1 MRAELDKRAH
11 NLKRAKRK
19 ILDLQDQLRQ
29 AADTNGESA
38 IFSSGEIDLGE
49 VTELR
54 MKLEAREQ
62 ELAEARTKLDARES
76 EIAKLRVRV
85 EELLK
90 RGGRAGSALPGD
102 APDHAERAL
111 QLDELA
117 AQVTADRNRVLE
129 RKAQLKT
136 ADALIHSRREK
147 IREYIRDF
155 RQRNG
160 RARGSTGEG
169 LDLGRVAQLE
179 QERATL
185 VEVKRFLQNSEA
197 DMVKKWALQK
207 GVSMAA
213 TLVIAVAAAVA
224 VSWTAANV
232 LAKPLY
238 QSTLTMQVRAAP
250 DEEVLPPGVWLGGYG
265 RDLLSEP
272 VLQEVRNQLDQR
284 DLRLAGTVEGLRSR
298 LAGNLAVSGNRDAL
312 QVTFTD
318 PDPTLVTPVLDAVG
332 RGLLIHHMASD
343 RRAGRMSDTATL
355 KSEAVLR
362 DRPVQDDRFRMFG
375 IILGG
380 FAVLALLLAIPARL
394 LAARATPVLR
404 DDAHPELAGLDHPS
418 PLAAEAMQAAREN
431 QGDDDGDVIKPVF
444 RF

>member
-1 MRAELDKRAH
+1 MV
-11 NLKRAKRK
+11 
-19 ILDLQDQLRQ
+19 
-29 AADTNGESA
+29 AAPA
-38 IFSSGEIDLGE
+38 
-49 VTELR
+49 
-54 MKLEAREQ
+54 AR
-62 ELAEARTKLDARES
+62 
-76 EIAKLRVRV
+76 
-85 EELLK
+85 
-90 RGGRAGSALPGD
+90 LPGD
-102 APDHAERAL
+102 APDHAERAV

-155 RQRNG
+155 RQNHG
-160 RARGSTGEG
+160 RSRGSSATG
-169 LDLGRVAQLE
+169 LDAGRVAQLE
-179 QERATL
+179 QERVTL
-185 VEVKRFLQNSEA
+185 LEVKRFLQNSEA

-207 GVSMAA
+207 SASLAA
-213 TLVIAVAAAVA
+213 TLVIAVAAAAA

-232 LAKPLY
+232 VAKPLY

-272 VLQEVRNQLDQR
+272 VLLEVRNQLNQR

-298 LAGNLAVSGNRDAL
+298 LAGNLAVGGDRDAL
-312 QVTFTD
+312 EITFTD

-332 RGLLIHHMASD
+332 RGLLIHHMATD
-343 RRAGRMSDTATL
+343 RRAGRMSDTAAM

-362 DRPVQDDRFRMFG
+362 DRPVKDDRLRFFG
-375 IILGG
+375 MILGG
-380 FAVLALLLAIPARL
+380 FAVLALLMAIPARM

-404 DDAHPELAGLDHPS
+404 ESAHPELATLDHPS
-418 PLAAEAMQAAREN
+418 PLAAEAMQAARDGR
-431 QGDDDGDVIKPVF
+431 GDDEGDVIKPVF